1 MQGAIRYLSGVGIIA
16 MFEIGPFAP
25 GPEAWP
31 ALFFPAVYKALSLN
45 GWDSKGRELAETL
58 FHCVGPHNYLQG

>member
-1 MQGAIRYLSGVGIIA
+1 